1 MWYHLILSDIT
12 YNQDDITLKLDDIIL
27 RRGDITLNRG
37 DITSKARWYHILL
50 INSKTAP
57 HSISMYIF
65 TKNWSFDNAKWK
77 KNNICT
83 WLTHFKK
90 NFQTALRWSQIYK
103 FNPLWKKKFK
113 VRWAGPKFNA
123 LWFFFSKSVIFIQSA
138 LLQGFIWFYKILMPT
153 IGKRSV
159 AAVLKRQTVQDKIT

>member
-57 HSISMYIF
+57 HKYA
-65 TKNWSFDNAKWK
+65 N
-77 KNNICT
+77 
-83 WLTHFKK
+83 
-90 NFQTALRWSQIYK
+90 
-103 FNPLWKKKFK
+103 
-113 VRWAGPKFNA
+113 
-123 LWFFFSKSVIFIQSA
+123 SVKTLPQMRGQNQPDII
-138 LLQGFIWFYKILMPT
+138 
-153 IGKRSV
+153 
-159 AAVLKRQTVQDKIT
+159 

>member
-57 HSISMYIF
+57 HRIVSSTDHINHLAASRLRDKLADDTRGIITQLNTTCHFYF
-65 TKNWSFDNAKWK
+65 LKLDLYDL
-77 KNNICT
+77 NN
-83 WLTHFKK
+83 L
-90 NFQTALRWSQIYK
+90 QIH
-103 FNPLWKKKFK
+103 
-113 VRWAGPKFNA
+113 
-123 LWFFFSKSVIFIQSA
+123 
-138 LLQGFIWFYKILMPT
+138 
-153 IGKRSV
+153 
-159 AAVLKRQTVQDKIT
+159 